1 MIDQKDFWGP
11 KLWKLIHTIS
21 YFSPDNFSK
30 IDYTNYY
37 YFYTFVIPRCI
48 MCIKCQIH
56 YRKMLERIQ
65 FDGFTKNQLIDY
77 LIELHNNVN
86 KRLKKKQL
94 TRKDVDKIYSDK
106 NIFLKD
112 IYDLI
117 LWYKGN
123 VQYGSF
129 TKHNFKLLLMYMNK
143 LMPKME
149 INYVQQEHKI

>member
-21 YFSPDNFSK
+21 YFSPDNLSK

-86 KRLKKKQL
+86 K
-94 TRKDVDKIYSDK
+94 VDCIIFVLSIAHLDK
-106 NIFLKD
+106 EVFNEVLAIKCDIIF
-112 IYDLI
+112 
-117 LWYKGN
+117 
-123 VQYGSF
+123 
-129 TKHNFKLLLMYMNK
+129 
-143 LMPKME
+143 
-149 INYVQQEHKI
+149 